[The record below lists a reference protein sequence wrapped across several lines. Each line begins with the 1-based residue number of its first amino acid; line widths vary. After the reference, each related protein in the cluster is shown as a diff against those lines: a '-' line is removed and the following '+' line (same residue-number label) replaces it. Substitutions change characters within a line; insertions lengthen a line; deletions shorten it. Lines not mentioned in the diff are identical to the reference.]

1 MRTRSR
7 TQIILLIETILF
19 HDLNPAS
26 DKTSNVH
33 GIKRETID
41 EDIWKV
47 NDSPITIVNRRPKI
61 LGVPQDLS
69 IIDSLLIVPPPLVSN
84 PFSAAAIAIIL
95 ST

>member
-26 DKTSNVH
+26 

-47 NDSPITIVNRRPKI
+47 NGSPITIVNRRPKI